1 MWNGLTRPRQLRKL
15 EREGSEEDHFLGT
28 EGEENPSRFEIP
40 DSSVPRF
47 SLSFF
52 RSGPTFGFVPKTVP
66 CRSIM
71 FLAVIQGPN
80 QGRMEYRGGTH
91 LRGKLLRQA
100 SLLLSTRMGR
110 SG

>member
-1 MWNGLTRPRQLRKL
+1 MEWFNTAETIKKIRTR
-15 EREGSEEDHFLGT
+15 GSEEDNFLGT

-66 CRSIM
+66 RRSIM
-71 FLAVIQGPN
+71 FLVVIQGPN
-80 QGRMEYRGGTH
+80 QGRMEHRGGNTFK
-91 LRGKLLRQA
+91 R
-100 SLLLSTRMGR
+100 
-110 SG
+110 